1 MPGAETFRGSVD
13 AYDRHVGRYGSQLAS
28 ALIEFTGLEQGMRTL
43 DVGCGP
49 GALTEV
55 RESHGTFED
64 YCRERWGFSRQRA
77 HQLVEAASVSRILDT
92 PPLNAGQA
100 VELAPL
106 RDEPEQLAEA
116 WQASEPWFRSE
127 TSARARELASC
138 SHSVP
143 IVARFGGTTRPL
155 RTRKVGLSRYLVSAP
170 ERIRTSDLR
179 FRSSILGFRDVPGT
193 RGKSMG

>member
-28 ALIEFTGLEQGMRTL
+28 LIEFTGLEQGMRTL

-116 WQASEPWFRSE
+116 WQGVGTMVPVRNERQGPRARLVFPLCSHCGPIRRNDATSPNEKGRSE
-127 TSARARELASC
+127 QVLSERARQDSNL
-138 SHSVP
+138 
-143 IVARFGGTTRPL
+143 
-155 RTRKVGLSRYLVSAP
+155 
-170 ERIRTSDLR
+170 
-179 FRSSILGFRDVPGT
+179 
-193 RGKSMG
+193 

>member
-64 YCRERWGFSRQRA
+64 SCRERWG
-77 HQLVEAASVSRILDT
+77 LLTAAGT
-92 PPLNAGQA
+92 P
-100 VELAPL
+100 
-106 RDEPEQLAEA
+106 
-116 WQASEPWFRSE
+116 
-127 TSARARELASC
+127 ARRG
-138 SHSVP
+138 
-143 IVARFGGTTRPL
+143 R
-155 RTRKVGLSRYLVSAP
+155 VGVKNS
-170 ERIRTSDLR
+170 
-179 FRSSILGFRDVPGT
+179 
-193 RGKSMG
+193 